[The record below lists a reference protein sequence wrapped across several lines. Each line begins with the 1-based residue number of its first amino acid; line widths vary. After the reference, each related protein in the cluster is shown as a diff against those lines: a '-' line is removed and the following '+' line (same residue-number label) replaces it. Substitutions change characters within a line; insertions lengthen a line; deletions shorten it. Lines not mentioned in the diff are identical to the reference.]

1 MKVNSG
7 SVMVLWMN
15 ILTATSKNERLGISL
30 TMGKQA
36 TASNILLYMSKCCK
50 LTLRVRIVEFSI
62 HEVLMYSLFNV
73 LLTPIALV
81 APILLYHLELGCSNT
96 NILNNK
102 NIVECYVLYVFRFIT
117 SKVLRLPSWF
127 DKLLY
132 VSQMFRLS

>member
-7 SVMVLWMN
+7 SVMVLWMD

-81 APILLYHLELGCSNT
+81 APILLYHLELGCNNT
-96 NILNNK
+96 NIYYDDEMGG
-102 NIVECYVLYVFRFIT
+102 IICFFCYYDSQDLVLYH
-117 SKVLRLPSWF
+117 
-127 DKLLY
+127 
-132 VSQMFRLS
+132 